1 MQGTITVLQYATK
14 ILELSLFATYL
25 VPDENRKARR
35 FEEGLNHNIYEGVAV
50 ILQIQNFSE
59 LVHKATLIEKSTK
72 RSTEIQE

>member
-35 FEEGLNHNIYEGVAV
+35 FEEGLNHNIYGVAV